1 LIDTVIVKVCCP
13 VAAAVAGFRRN
24 PKEVAVGW
32 PITVTV
38 IAKGQVSSGIV
49 AGVVIVIVLDP

>member
-1 LIDTVIVKVCCP
+1 VIVKVCCP